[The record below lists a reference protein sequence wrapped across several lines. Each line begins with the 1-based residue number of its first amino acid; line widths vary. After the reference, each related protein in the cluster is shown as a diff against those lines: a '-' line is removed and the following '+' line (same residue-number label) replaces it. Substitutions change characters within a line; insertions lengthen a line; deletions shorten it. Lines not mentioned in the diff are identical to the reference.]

1 MTVIVCTD
9 SRGGMLFL
17 KRRVSRDREIIA
29 DIAAMGKPVLCHSF
43 SEKYLRTTPLAYTV
57 CDTLLTDAAPEDIC
71 FIEHLP
77 LAPHLSR
84 IDRLIVYNFGEP
96 YPFDYALDITPR
108 SAGFHLTDTREIVGY
123 SHKTILKEVYEK

>member
-17 KRRVSRDREIIA
+17 GRRVSRDREIIA

-43 SEKYLRTTPLAYTV
+43 SEKYLRTTPLAHTV

-71 FIEHLP
+71 FVEHLP
-77 LAPHLSR
+77 LAPYLSR

-108 SAGFHLTDTREIVGY
+108 NVGFRLSDTREIVGY